1 MLNFQNCRPQ
11 KPSTTPKAAIT
22 TTPKPPPMQRPPQNV
37 PKSKQKPSKGGGEA
51 IQGLAVL
58 DGRQFV
64 VVPRGPHLPPATL
77 TPESALP
84 AERKASAAEPI
95 TSAAPSRPM
104 PTSFSTDLATRMAA
118 MLHVFSFL
126 TVKELLRA
134 SRVSTSWRLLAENRP
149 LVS

>member
-1 MLNFQNCRPQ
+1 
-11 KPSTTPKAAIT
+11 
-22 TTPKPPPMQRPPQNV
+22 MQRTPQNV
-37 PKSKQKPSKGGGEA
+37 PKTKQKPSKGGGEA

-77 TPESALP
+77 PPESALP

-95 TSAAPSRPM
+95 TSAAPRRPM
-104 PTSFSTDLATRMAA
+104 PTSFATDLATRMSA

-134 SRVSTSWRLLAENRP
+134 SRVSTSWRLLAEHRP
-149 LVS
+149 LVSKSILFFKNLYNRK